1 MLQKI
6 HSLRKRKLY
15 SERKY
20 VKITHLTNNLYPEY
34 VKNSQNSEVTKEAN
48 FNNGQKTWKDIK
60 RDIWKASKHKK
71 MFNITIKETQTK
83 NIIWYYYI
91 PIKMVKIKNTIPS
104 VEEGRFQVECSYF
117 AGGDAKWYNHPGK
130 SFVSL
135 LTSQT

>member
-1 MLQKI
+1 
-6 HSLRKRKLY
+6 
-15 SERKY
+15 
-20 VKITHLTNNLYPEY
+20 
-34 VKNSQNSEVTKEAN
+34 
-48 FNNGQKTWKDIK
+48 
-60 RDIWKASKHKK
+60 

-83 NIIWYYYI
+83 NVIWYYFI